1 MSLGMTHKIMHVAL
15 EGRGTVTLRPSDHI
29 ATGGEGSIYRAG
41 DSVVKIYLD
50 PAKMRQRGLPEKIR
64 KLAGF
69 KHRYIVAPTGLALSS
84 GEVVGYYMPHVEDPP
99 AAYPLSMVFTNDF
112 YRREGFNAK
121 RASTLVG
128 RMRDT
133 FLFAH
138 DHGA

>member
-29 ATGGEGSIYRAG
+29 ATGGEGSIYRVG

-99 AAYPLSMVFTNDF
+99 AAYPLSIVFTNDF
-112 YRREGFNAK
+112 YKREGLGNCCYGFC
-121 RASTLVG
+121 
-128 RMRDT
+128 
-133 FLFAH
+133 
-138 DHGA
+138 